1 MGAGL
6 FVIIALLS
14 TCKVA
19 RCMST
24 TALLPL
30 LADGQFHSGQDLADT
45 LGISRTAVWKQLR
58 KLDELGLHA
67 ETVKGRGYRIA
78 GGIELLDGA
87 LIRAAL
93 RPSAAARLGQ
103 LLPVE
108 SVDSTNAEVL
118 RQLQQGAGSGLVC
131 AAERQSTGRG
141 RRGRQWVSP
150 YGANLYLSLAW
161 EYAQGAAVLEGLSLA
176 VGVAVARAL
185 AACDVPP
192 VQLKWPNDIQ
202 VHGRKLGGILVELAS
217 ARQVAAV
224 VGIGLNLS
232 LPDDASIPGR
242 RDVTALDQ
250 VIDDLPS
257 REAFL
262 AELLRVQ
269 RSLFETY
276 ANSGFAAFQGAWNQR
291 NAYAELP
298 VRLIGETDS
307 LEGICLGVDIDGALR
322 LQTDAGVRRVL
333 AGDVSLRAA
342 G

>member
-103 LLPVE
+103 LLLVE

-118 RQLQQGAGSGLVC
+118 RQLRGVRTDTEYLEWQELKRRKGRNRRLLV
-131 AAERQSTGRG
+131 S
-141 RRGRQWVSP
+141 
-150 YGANLYLSLAW
+150 
-161 EYAQGAAVLEGLSLA
+161 
-176 VGVAVARAL
+176 AVA
-185 AACDVPP
+185 AATAAAAIAGAMLWGLYTDV
-192 VQLKWPNDIQ
+192 
-202 VHGRKLGGILVELAS
+202 
-217 ARQVAAV
+217 
-224 VGIGLNLS
+224 
-232 LPDDASIPGR
+232 
-242 RDVTALDQ
+242 
-250 VIDDLPS
+250 
-257 REAFL
+257 
-262 AELLRVQ
+262 
-269 RSLFETY
+269 
-276 ANSGFAAFQGAWNQR
+276 
-291 NAYAELP
+291 
-298 VRLIGETDS
+298 
-307 LEGICLGVDIDGALR
+307 ALR
-322 LQTDAGVRRVL
+322 SEQAEEQVRP
-333 AGDVSLRAA
+333 
-342 G
+342 

>member
-1 MGAGL
+1 
-6 FVIIALLS
+6 
-14 TCKVA
+14 
-19 RCMST
+19 MST

-103 LLPVE
+103 LLLVE

-192 VQLKWPNDIQ
+192 VQLKWPNDI
-202 VHGRKLGGILVELAS
+202 VCDGAKLGGILLEMTGDAAGTCRIVTGVGLNVAMPAAAAGSIDQSWTDIVTLTSGVHPGRNVLLAALLNELLPLLAS
-217 ARQVAAV
+217 F
-224 VGIGLNLS
+224 
-232 LPDDASIPGR
+232 
-242 RDVTALDQ
+242 
-250 VIDDLPS
+250 
-257 REAFL
+257 EAD
-262 AELLRVQ
+262 
-269 RSLFETY
+269 
-276 ANSGFAAFQGAWNQR
+276 GFAAWRDAWLALDAFANQR
-291 NAYAELP
+291 VVLRAGDTQWAG
-298 VRLIGETDS
+298 VAR
-307 LEGICLGVDIDGALR
+307 GVDVRGALQ
-322 LQTDAGVRRVL
+322 LETATGMQSVHG
-333 AGDVSLRAA
+333 GEISLRAA
-342 G
+342 P